1 MCLCSLVFV
10 LLNKLEGCEFIV
22 QTNEE
27 TEPRKEEQCP
37 KIWRQTEVTCEN
49 FTVWNSCLVPMQQYL
64 LNL

>member
-10 LLNKLEGCEFIV
+10 LLNKLKGCEFIV

-37 KIWRQTEVTCEN
+37 KIQRQTEVACKI
-49 FTVWNSCLVPMQQYL
+49 FTVWNSCLVPTQQYL
-64 LNL
+64 VNL